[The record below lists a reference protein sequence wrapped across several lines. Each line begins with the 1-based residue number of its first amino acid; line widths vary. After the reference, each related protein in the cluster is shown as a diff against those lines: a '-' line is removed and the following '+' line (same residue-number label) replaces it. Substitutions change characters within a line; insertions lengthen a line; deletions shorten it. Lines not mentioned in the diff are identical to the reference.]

1 MNRNFKIFYKTRLI
15 SQEKFFISLLK
26 IYVLKLETPI
36 SLYLESYKQI
46 CHQITDEELAYVGKG
61 LTVSEFKAKQY
72 YLKAG
77 QIQTAIGYVITGLM
91 RSYYIDEKGNEITIS
106 FIKEK
111 EYATDYGAFV
121 RQKPSKYY
129 FQCLEPS
136 IVVNLPYSEM
146 QDGYNEYK
154 NIERYG
160 RLVTEEVLVQQQTR
174 LESFLFEN
182 AEERYL
188 NFIKRSPNLFNRI
201 SLTYLSSYLGI
212 ERQSLSRIRKMLA
225 KK

>member
-1 MNRNFKIFYKTRLI
+1 METAI
-15 SQEKFFISLLK
+15 SI
-26 IYVLKLETPI
+26 
-36 SLYLESYKQI
+36 YLESYKQI
-46 CHQITDEELAYVGKG
+46 CNQITEEELAYIRKS

-77 QIQTAIGYVITGLM
+77 QIQTAIGYVVTGLM
-91 RSYYIDEKGNEITIS
+91 RSFYIDDKGNEITIS
-106 FIKEK
+106 FVKEK
-111 EYATDYGAFV
+111 EYVTDYGAFV

-136 IVVNLPYSEM
+136 VVVNLPYTVM
-146 QDGYNEYK
+146 QEGYHLYK

-174 LESFLFEN
+174 LESFLFEK
-182 AEERYL
+182 ADERYL

-212 ERQSLSRIRKMLA
+212 ERQSLSRIRKILA
-225 KK
+225 TK

>member
-1 MNRNFKIFYKTRLI
+1 
-15 SQEKFFISLLK
+15 LK

-36 SLYLESYKQI
+36 SIYLESYKQI
-46 CHQITDEELAYVGKG
+46 CNQITDEELAYISKG

>member
-1 MNRNFKIFYKTRLI
+1 M
-15 SQEKFFISLLK
+15 
-26 IYVLKLETPI
+26 ETAI
-36 SLYLESYKQI
+36 KVYLESYKQI
-46 CHQITDEELAYVGKG
+46 CNQITDEELAYVSKG
-61 LTVSEFKAKQY
+61 LTISEFKTRQY

-77 QIQTAIGYVITGLM
+77 RIQTAIGYVVSGLM
-91 RSYYIDEKGNEITIS
+91 RSFYIDDKGNEITVS
-106 FIKEK
+106 FVKEK
-111 EYATDYGAFV
+111 EYVTDYGAFI

-146 QDGYNEYK
+146 QDGYNLYK

-174 LESFLFEN
+174 LESFLFEK

-188 NFIKRSPNLFNRI
+188 NFIKRSPDLFNRI
-201 SLTYLSSYLGI
+201 SLTYLSSYLGV

-225 KK
+225 SK

>member
-1 MNRNFKIFYKTRLI
+1 M
-15 SQEKFFISLLK
+15 
-26 IYVLKLETPI
+26 ETAI
-36 SLYLESYKQI
+36 KVYLESYKQV
-46 CHQITDEELAYVGKG
+46 CNQITEEELAYIGKE
-61 LTVSEFKAKQY
+61 LTTSEFKTKQY

-77 QIQTAIGYVITGLM
+77 QIQTAIGYVVSGLM
-91 RSYYIDEKGNEITIS
+91 RSFYIDDKGNEITIS
-106 FIKEK
+106 FVKEN
-111 EYATDYGAFV
+111 EYVTDYGAFI

-146 QDGYNEYK
+146 QNGYNLYK

-174 LESFLFEN
+174 LESFLFEK

-188 NFIKRSPNLFNRI
+188 NFIKRSPELFNRI

-225 KK
+225 TK

>member
-1 MNRNFKIFYKTRLI
+1 LSIFIENL
-15 SQEKFFISLLK
+15 SP
-26 IYVLKLETPI
+26 KLETAI
-36 SLYLESYKQI
+36 KVYLESYKQV
-46 CHQITDEELAYVGKG
+46 CNQITDEELAYIAKE
-61 LTVSEFKAKQY
+61 LTTSEFKTKEY

-77 QIQTAIGYVITGLM
+77 QIQTAIGYVVSGLM
-91 RSYYIDEKGNEITIS
+91 RSFYIDDKGNEITIS
-106 FIKEK
+106 FVKER
-111 EYATDYGAFV
+111 EYVTDYGAFI

-129 FQCLEPS
+129 FQCLEPC
-136 IVVNLPYSEM
+136 IVVNLLYSEM

-212 ERQSLSRIRKMLA
+212 ERQSLSRIRKILTQ
-225 KK
+225 K

>member
-1 MNRNFKIFYKTRLI
+1 M
-15 SQEKFFISLLK
+15 K

-36 SLYLESYKQI
+36 SIYLESYKQI
-46 CHQITDEELAYVGKG
+46 CNQITDEELAYISKG

-188 NFIKRSPNLFNRI
+188 NFIKRSSNLFNRI

>member
-1 MNRNFKIFYKTRLI
+1 MNK
-15 SQEKFFISLLK
+15 SFFIYLLK
-26 IYVLKLETPI
+26 NKESELKKPTQIYLD
-36 SLYLESYKQI
+36 SFKQF
-46 CHQITDEELAYVGKG
+46 CQEITDEELDYVSKG

-77 QIQTAIGYVITGLM
+77 QVQTAICFVVKGLI
-91 RSYYIDEKGNEITIS
+91 RSYYIDDKGNEITIG
-106 FIKEK
+106 FIKEN
-111 EYATDYGAFV
+111 EYATDYGAFI

-136 IVVNLPYSEM
+136 LIVNLPYTVM
-146 QDGYNEYK
+146 QGGYNLYK

-174 LESFLFEN
+174 LESFLFEK